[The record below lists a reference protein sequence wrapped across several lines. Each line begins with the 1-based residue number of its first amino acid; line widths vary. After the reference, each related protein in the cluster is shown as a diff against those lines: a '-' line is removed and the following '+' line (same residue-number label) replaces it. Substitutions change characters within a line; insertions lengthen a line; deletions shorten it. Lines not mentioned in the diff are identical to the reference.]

1 MAPQAKPKA
10 VSKANDG
17 YTNNRETYDNI
28 YLDLSKEA
36 GKLRFA
42 DSGIGWKPLAGGDTW
57 TLDRDQILQGLWSR
71 AARGYELKINTRTG
85 EIAQLDGFQA
95 DVSKTAGRCVGGCKG

>member
-1 MAPQAKPKA
+1 MA
-10 VSKANDG
+10 KANDG
-17 YTNNRETYDNI
+17 VAMNRETYDNI
-28 YLDLSKEA
+28 YLDLSKEP

-71 AARGYELKINTRTG
+71 AARGYELKINTRTSG
-85 EIAQLDGFQA
+85 VIQLDGFQA
-95 DVSKTAGRCVGGCKG
+95 DVSWPDGHE